1 MIVDFKK
8 YTITKREKS
17 KMDSKAS
24 IKSEM
29 NKTVLEKIKINR
41 IDHHYVYHTSDMP
54 KVVQDILQENEICDT
69 TIVPVVRIAKNMNFS
84 TYQRKLFWFLSGSI
98 EINKKYI
105 KRYNTDHVIFTNKNV
120 NPFQQRFV
128 IAHELAH
135 FLFDYDHQSPIY
147 YNTYIKNNH
156 NEESE
161 RRANAFAA
169 NLLMPKELF
178 IKEYNKA
185 LRIHSDPVYI
195 MFYLSEKFK
204 SPRKAVIKRI
214 SEVMCDEQLYR
225 FNI

>member
-1 MIVDFKK
+1 MIVDFNK
-8 YTITKREKS
+8 YTKKKREKS
-17 KMDSKAS
+17 KMEQSVLL
-24 IKSEM
+24 KSEV
-29 NKTVLEKIKINR
+29 KQTVLEEVKTKR
-41 IDHHYVYHTSDMP
+41 LDYHYVYRTSDMQT
-54 KVVQDILQENEICDT
+54 VVQDILREDGSYDT
-69 TIVPVVRIAKNMNFS
+69 TIVPVVRIAKRMNFS
-84 TYQRKLFWFLSGSI
+84 TYQRKLLWFLSGSI

-105 KRYNTDHVIFTNKNV
+105 KKYHTDHVIFTNRNV

-135 FLFDYDHQSPIY
+135 FLFDYDHKSPIY
-147 YNTYIKNNH
+147 YNTYIKNSH

-185 LRIHSDPVYI
+185 LRMNSDPIYV

-214 SEVMCDEQLYR
+214 SEVMCDDQLNR
-225 FNI
+225 VNI